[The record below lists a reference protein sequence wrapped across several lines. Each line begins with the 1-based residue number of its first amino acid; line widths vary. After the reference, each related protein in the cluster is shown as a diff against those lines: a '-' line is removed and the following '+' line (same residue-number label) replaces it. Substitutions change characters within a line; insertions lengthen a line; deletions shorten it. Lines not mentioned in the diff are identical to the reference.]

1 MQVIRNCGH
10 LRQFVISNNYQLSD
24 FWKFVF
30 PKQPKQKLEKKIRK
44 LVQTYKTWFVA
55 SVKTKIV
62 FIKQNL
68 FTILATFL
76 FTF

>member
-44 LVQTYKTWFVA
+44 LVQTYKT
-55 SVKTKIV
+55 
-62 FIKQNL
+62 
-68 FTILATFL
+68 
-76 FTF
+76 